1 MFKVQPLEAWSRD
14 VHVHFS
20 YHSQTQ
26 RTIHTIPF
34 AWLFCAGMWLVVTT
48 EGASETQEASELAGV
63 LVLLAFV
70 WLFLTNV
77 LMNALVRYRGAR
89 FGLLDLSKNVSP
101 SPIEKLLNRVF
112 LVVALAAGIIN
123 AVVWVQDV
131 PHIELKI
138 LLACVAFLAVAALT
152 DGTLTLAVIVFS
164 GFRVRPVQG

>member
-1 MFKVQPLEAWSRD
+1 M
-14 VHVHFS
+14 HVHFS

-26 RTIHTIPF
+26 RTIHTTPF
-34 AWLFCAGMWLVVTT
+34 VWLVCAGLWLGVTT
-48 EGASETQEASELAGV
+48 QGASEPSGI

-89 FGLLDLSKNVSP
+89 FGPLDLSKNVSP
-101 SPIEKLLNRVF
+101 SPTEKLLDRVF
-112 LVVALAAGIIN
+112 LVVALAAGIVTG
-123 AVVWVQDV
+123 AVSVQDV
-131 PHIELKI
+131 THIELKI
-138 LLACVAFLAVAALT
+138 LLASVAFLAVAALT